1 MCNRQPD
8 KFKPLS
14 DMQGFTFVE
23 LLVVL
28 GIFAIAVLAVAAM
41 QVTSINTNASARM
54 SGEASALAANQI
66 EALMVLPYDDDDLD
80 PDPDLNPHQI
90 TNGAYSV
97 SWDVTELDIDEDG
110 TNDSKKIVVT
120 VQCANRN
127 ARDVRIEYIKP
138 EV

>member
-1 MCNRQPD
+1 MCNSQPD
-8 KFKPLS
+8 RFKPLS

-28 GIFAIAVLAVAAM
+28 AIFAIAVLAVAAM
-41 QVTSINTNASARM
+41 QVTSINSNASARM

-66 EALMVLPYDDDDLD
+66 EALMVLPYDDDNLD
-80 PDPDLNPHQI
+80 PGSHEI
-90 TNGAYSV
+90 TEGAYSV
-97 SWDVTELDIDEDG
+97 NWEVIEVDLDGDE
-110 TNDSKKIVVT
+110 TNDSKRIVVT

-127 ARDVRIEYIKP
+127 ARDVLIQYIKP

>member
-1 MCNRQPD
+1 MCNTRLD
-8 KFKPLS
+8 RFKMPS

-28 GIFAIAVLAVAAM
+28 AIFAIAVLAVAAM

-66 EALMVLPYDDDDLD
+66 EALIVLPYDDSNLATGS
-80 PDPDLNPHQI
+80 HEV
-90 TNGAYSV
+90 TEGAYTVNWNVAES
-97 SWDVTELDIDEDG
+97 DIDGDG
-110 TNDSKKIVVT
+110 NNDSKTIIVT

-127 ARDVRIEYIKP
+127 ARDVSIQYIKP

>member
-1 MCNRQPD
+1 MCNTRPAR
-8 KFKPLS
+8 FKMPS

-28 GIFAIAVLAVAAM
+28 AIFAIAVLAVAAM

-54 SGEASALAANQI
+54 SGEASALAANQM
-66 EALMVLPYDDDDLD
+66 EALMVLPYDDSDLD
-80 PDPDLNPHQI
+80 LGSHGIPE
-90 TNGAYSV
+90 GAYSV
-97 SWDVTELDIDEDG
+97 NWNVTESDVDGDG
-110 TNDSKKIVVT
+110 TNDSKTIIVT

-127 ARDVRIEYIKP
+127 ARDVSIQYIKP

>member
-1 MCNRQPD
+1 MCNIQSD

-14 DMQGFTFVE
+14 DIRGFTFVE

-28 GIFAIAVLAVAAM
+28 AIFAIAILAIAAM

-54 SGEASALAANQI
+54 SGEASALAANQV
-66 EALMVLPYDDDDLD
+66 EALMVLPYDHGNLD
-80 PDPDLNPHQI
+80 PASNPHQVI
-90 TNGAYSV
+90 EGAYTV
-97 SWDVTELDIDEDG
+97 NWNVTETDIDGDG
-110 TNDSKKIVVT
+110 TNDSKTINVT

-127 ARDVRIEYIKP
+127 ARDVSIQYIKP

>member
-1 MCNRQPD
+1 MGNTQPD
-8 KFKPLS
+8 KFKMPS

-28 GIFAIAVLAVAAM
+28 AIFAIAVLAVAAM

-54 SGEASALAANQI
+54 SGEASALAANQV
-66 EALMVLPYDDDDLD
+66 EALMVLPYDDDNLDLGS
-80 PDPDLNPHQI
+80 HEI
-90 TNGAYSV
+90 IEGAYSV
-97 SWDVTELDIDEDG
+97 NWDVDEFDIDGDRN
-110 TNDSKKIVVT
+110 NDSKRINVT

-127 ARDVRIEYIKP
+127 ARDVSIQYIKP